1 MQGWATRPTWPAGES
16 SSSRAR
22 TKKAE
27 AAALTHAG
35 EGAATA
41 GRSRGVG
48 DDQIRSLRTRSGR
61 IRRNSQRGSGE
72 ETPATAAPAGF
83 CRERERG
90 LRERETRGR
99 GRRGGASSPGRRRHR
114 RGARRRRRGDEVE
127 GQRGGGAGEVGRRGF
142 GAGDARDQAAAE
154 RSGPDGLRGLAPGL
168 GGARGWEARGGQVAN
183 GEWARE
189 ATAAALPTRVA
200 PRGGGEVEA
209 REERQ
214 VAAAERA
221 GAESDEGGGG

>member
-90 LRERETRGR
+90 LREREARGR

-214 VAAAERA
+214 VAVA
-221 GAESDEGGGG
+221 